1 MKVEVKGLTAWRAQE
16 SQRFAPR
23 VAVAFPLREVVQRR
37 EVRKIDARK
46 RSQTRTFRPGVG
58 LLTQVTPDECVRG
71 DKRQQAAVGERID
84 GTLRVASRFGFRVP
98 DDEERIRVFAHD
110 KEAVG
115 DAVHGGRHLQNL
127 RAPRVLRGKE
137 LLLLQ
142 LQSLESLSLGE
153 EGESL
158 RFNEGIVRG
167 LRSRGGLLVEQI
179 VQNAREGFERVV
191 LDFDALRELAAFQRL
206 QFEHVAADED
216 LNVAERLIERRR
228 RDADRLPAARQQKVV
243 EGELLRESNA
253 LHLRFFE
260 VPRAVFAQRLQK
272 RFDAIAKVLE
282 ALHERF
288 FHDLNTTCLAAGRKV
303 PLDERD
309 VELRRHERLLVHQ
322 IVVGERKVACKARC
336 GRFRESTPNEAPD
349 AVNLNGRVVG
359 GNHAQ

>member
-1 MKVEVKGLTAWRAQE
+1 M
-16 SQRFAPR
+16 
-23 VAVAFPLREVVQRR
+23 
-37 EVRKIDARK
+37 
-46 RSQTRTFRPGVG
+46 
-58 LLTQVTPDECVRG
+58 
-71 DKRQQAAVGERID
+71 
-84 GTLRVASRFGFRVP
+84 
-98 DDEERIRVFAHD
+98 
-110 KEAVG
+110 
-115 DAVHGGRHLQNL
+115 
-127 RAPRVLRGKE
+127 
-137 LLLLQ
+137 
-142 LQSLESLSLGE
+142 
-153 EGESL
+153 
-158 RFNEGIVRG
+158 
-167 LRSRGGLLVEQI
+167 
-179 VQNAREGFERVV
+179 
-191 LDFDALRELAAFQRL
+191 RELAAFQRL

-322 IVVGERKVACKARC
+322 IVVGERKVASKARC
-336 GRFRESTPNEAPD
+336 RRFRETIPNEAPD

-359 GNHAQ
+359 GNHAQQDVQLVGTSVEKLIVGRLKRNPFNANRGDERAVSGHNDAVIDDARERDELVDGSFATHLRSFLGEHQRSLRL